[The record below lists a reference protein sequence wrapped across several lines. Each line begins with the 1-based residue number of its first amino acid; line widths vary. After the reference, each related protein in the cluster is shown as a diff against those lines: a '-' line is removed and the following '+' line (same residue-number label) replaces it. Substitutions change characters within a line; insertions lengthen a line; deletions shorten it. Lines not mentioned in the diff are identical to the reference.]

1 MLKTS
6 KNKFEVL
13 GDIRIV
19 IYFAIKNM
27 STYTM

>member
-6 KNKFEVL
+6 KYKFQVL
-13 GDIRIV
+13 GDTRIE